1 MGCKQSAPKG
11 SVILHDEGEAVNRN
25 SGGGA
30 PSTSGTS
37 SSLSTQIDLPP
48 EIQKISDPGQQLYH
62 LLKDTTSLDPLIWT
76 KVVKIC
82 EVQPSAVRYQ
92 HPETL
97 LTALHLACCAI
108 GAKSTELQ
116 MDTIGCSS
124 PDAVR
129 ALIKAYPDALSMEDA
144 NGCIPLHYAV
154 CPSNKVTRTTIDS
167 YFDRSEIVKI
177 LVASDY
183 EVSMEY
189 LTRSDV
195 TVTGKDGCTPLYLA
209 VASIPDD
216 FHSHGA
222 TTFFI
227 RAVHEANP
235 SMVVAKNDTNFDKP
249 LSLLYRRFSRQFDF
263 SEKFFP
269 GDNSRTEVLEHR
281 NKYKAAAVNTWKII
295 QCLLRPTQI
304 NGKSIDTMDASVVAK
319 GSKST
324 NYLMVHA
331 AVQTECPPDLLR
343 YIIETRSTEVQKPNK
358 QGRLPLHLAA
368 MTQTNTTNVANMQDP
383 QTNFSAYHSKFVIDE
398 LLYSYADGATEYDHD
413 GKLPLQLAIE
423 SGKSWIGGGIR
434 SLYNV
439 FPDAR
444 KKIDLGRYPFIN
456 DAMSTVSD
464 YAAEDDDG
472 SPGIEK
478 EENYDAIMRIQKNDV
493 DLGDVLSIMWAN
505 EEDAGIQM
513 LGCITIFRIAMVYK
527 EKYTDDDEASQV
539 LPVATSSIAAIVN
552 AMKNHPNEP
561 AVQEKACSALLTLS
575 HADAHLEISFAA
587 SGAVAS
593 IVAAMQAH
601 VSDSIVQEVA
611 CAALRSIVK
620 VGGADRATVVAS
632 VSGFTAIQNAM
643 GAHPDVVGV
652 QKEACQALLELTA
665 FSSDANLPDLPTGQL
680 SPLLDAALSRFPSE
694 CEEAAKLVLLRLS

>member
-1 MGCKQSAPKG
+1 M
-11 SVILHDEGEAVNRN
+11 
-25 SGGGA
+25 
-30 PSTSGTS
+30 
-37 SSLSTQIDLPP
+37 
-48 EIQKISDPGQQLYH
+48 
-62 LLKDTTSLDPLIWT
+62 
-76 KVVKIC
+76 
-82 EVQPSAVRYQ
+82 
-92 HPETL
+92 
-97 LTALHLACCAI
+97 
-108 GAKSTELQ
+108 
-116 MDTIGCSS
+116 
-124 PDAVR
+124 
-129 ALIKAYPDALSMEDA
+129 
-144 NGCIPLHYAV
+144 
-154 CPSNKVTRTTIDS
+154 
-167 YFDRSEIVKI
+167 YFD
-177 LVASDY
+177 
-183 EVSMEY
+183 
-189 LTRSDV
+189 
-195 TVTGKDGCTPLYLA
+195 
-209 VASIPDD
+209 
-216 FHSHGA
+216 
-222 TTFFI
+222 
-227 RAVHEANP
+227 
-235 SMVVAKNDTNFDKP
+235 KNDSNHDKP

-304 NGKSIDTMDASVVAK
+304 NGKSIDTMDTSLSAK

-343 YIIETRSTEVQKPNK
+343 YIIETRSSEVQKPNK

-368 MTQTNTTNVANMQDP
+368 MTQTNTTNVANMQNP
-383 QTNFSAYHSKFVIDE
+383 KTNFSAYHSKFVIDE

-439 FPDAR
+439 FPDAM
-444 KKIDLGRYPFIN
+444 KKIDLGRYPFIS

-464 YAAEDDDG
+464 FGADAASDDDANG
-472 SPGIEK
+472 APGIEK
-478 EENYDAIMRIQKNDV
+478 EENYDAIMKIQKSDA

-505 EEDAGIQM
+505 EEEAGVQM
-513 LGCITIFRIAMVYK
+513 LGCIAIFRIAMAHK
-527 EKYTDDDEASQV
+527 EKNTDDDEASQV

-575 HADAHLEISFAA
+575 HADTHLEISFAA

-643 GAHPDVVGV
+643 GAHPEAVGV

-665 FSSDANLPDLPTGQL
+665 FSSEANLPDLPTGQL
-680 SPLLDAALSRFPSE
+680 SPLLEAASSRFPSE